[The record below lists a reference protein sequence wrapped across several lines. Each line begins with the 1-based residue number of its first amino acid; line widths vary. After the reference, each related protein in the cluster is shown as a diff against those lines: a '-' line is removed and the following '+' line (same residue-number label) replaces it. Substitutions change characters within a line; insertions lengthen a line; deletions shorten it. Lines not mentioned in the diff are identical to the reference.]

1 MTTIPDRSIGIFE
14 GYPEILNYAEI
25 KKRFKKLLGKIEK
38 PSCPLNLKVTEE
50 VELPRK
56 VIRQRVEYDVG
67 NGEIVPAFHL
77 FHKNIDKNTSGILS
91 IHGHGGEDIFPVG
104 KAFHCHPDADD
115 PMQYSYIAALNGFR
129 VLAPDALCFGERQA
143 KWGYSTNFFD
153 EIATHAELTSRGKS
167 LAWKSVWDNSRAI
180 EVLEEF
186 GAQDIGVIGWSGG
199 STQAY
204 ILAAANE
211 KVKAAVCFFSFMTLR
226 HQFYK
231 YRCCHC
237 LYHFI
242 PGMMQARI
250 DWDQIVSLTAP
261 RKLFLAWGALDE
273 GTPEPMYR
281 AFIDAIEKRCQSEN
295 LPQSV
300 FTYEE
305 MAKGHEITNKML
317 ETAIGFLTNNLN
329 GKNYE

>member
-1 MTTIPDRSIGIFE
+1 MPKIPDNFIGIPDD
-14 GYPEILNYAEI
+14 YPTDLTYVEI
-25 KKRFKKLLGKIEK
+25 KKIFKKLLGETKL
-38 PSCPLNLKVTEE
+38 PSCSLKLKVTDE
-50 VELPRK
+50 VELAGNI
-56 VIRQRVEYDVG
+56 IRQRVEYDVG

-77 FHKNIDKNTSGILS
+77 FNKNIASDAPGVLS
-91 IHGHGGEDIFPVG
+91 IHGHGGDDIFPVG
-104 KAFHCHPDADD
+104 KAFHCHPDSTD

-129 VLAPDALCFGERQA
+129 VLAPDALCFGERKA
-143 KWGYSTNFFD
+143 KWGYSSNFFD
-153 EIATHAELTSRGKS
+153 EIVTHAELTSKGKS

-180 EVLEEF
+180 EVLEQLR
-186 GAQDIGVIGWSGG
+186 AKSIGVIGWSGG

-211 KVKAAVCFFSFMTLR
+211 KVKAAACFFSFLTLR

-237 LYHFI
+237 LYHYI
-242 PGMMQARI
+242 PGMVDAGV
-250 DWDQIVSLTAP
+250 DWDQVVALTAP
-261 RKLFLAWGALDE
+261 RKLFLGWGALDE

-281 AFIDAIEKRCQSEN
+281 AFTDAIEKRCKKEA

-305 MAKGHEITNKML
+305 VDKGHDITKDML
-317 ETAIGFLTNNLN
+317 ETAMQFLTNNLIM
-329 GKNYE
+329 GG